1 MNSLVKAAIAE
12 LLGTFTLVFVGSM
25 VVTVAG
31 PNNGGVVAPALGHG
45 LILVAI
51 IYAYGHIS
59 GAHFNPAV
67 TAGLLVGGKIEV
79 VKALVYWVMQFIGA
93 IIAALVVQLVVP
105 AGTNLGQTTGSLT
118 AGSLGTAALIE
129 GILAFLLVSTIYQ
142 AAVFGKAGNLA
153 PVAIG
158 LTLAGCIFAAGAYTG
173 ASANPARTLGPAL
186 IAGDLSYVPAYL
198 IGLFAGG
205 IAAGL
210 LHAYVI
216 GNVKES

>member
-67 TAGLLVGGKIEV
+67 TAGLLVGGKIGL
-79 VKALVYWVMQFIGA
+79 VKAIVYWVMQFVGA

-118 AGSLGTAALIE
+118 TGSLGTAALIE
-129 GILAFLLVSTIYQ
+129 GILAFLLVSTVYQ

-158 LTLAGCIFAAGAYTG
+158 LTLAACIFAAGAYTG

-198 IGLFAGG
+198 IGLFGGG